1 MTYGGQ
7 VMNKATDA
15 CTAKQIAMPGMP
27 VPSRPKAVATCCDLA
42 PGQHVVYV
50 GKIMGGPRYG
60 TRGIV
65 KEALQRKAVVDMGRL
80 GTWNVP
86 YFFLTLP
93 RDDFEHAQ
101 AA

>member
-1 MTYGGQ
+1 MRQST
-7 VMNKATDA
+7 NTDLA
-15 CTAKQIAMPGMP
+15 AQIVMPGMP
-27 VPSRPKAVATCCDLA
+27 KPGRAPGKSKMITRCCDLA
-42 PGQHVVYV
+42 PGQKVVYV

-60 TRGIV
+60 TLGTV
-65 KEALQRKAVVDMGRL
+65 KQALQRKAVIDMGRH

-93 RDDFEHAQ
+93 QDDFERAM

>member
-1 MTYGGQ
+1 MHQAIKT
-7 VMNKATDA
+7 NPAA
-15 CTAKQIAMPGMP
+15 QIAMPGMP
-27 VPSRPKAVATCCDLA
+27 SPRQSTGLPKVITTCCDLA
-42 PGQHVVYV
+42 PGQQVVYV

-60 TRGIV
+60 TYGTV
-65 KEALQRKAVVDMGRL
+65 KQALQRKAVIDMGRH

-93 RDDFEHAQ
+93 QDDFERAM

>member
-1 MTYGGQ
+1 MRQ
-7 VMNKATDA
+7 ESNSH
-15 CTAKQIAMPGMP
+15 TAAQIAMPGMP
-27 VPSRPKAVATCCDLA
+27 KPTYEATAITTCCELA
-42 PGQHVVYV
+42 PGQRVVYV

-65 KEALQRKAVVDMGRL
+65 KQALQRKAVVDMGRL

-93 RDDFEHAQ
+93 QDEYEQ
-101 AA
+101 ALAA

>member
-1 MTYGGQ
+1 MR
-7 VMNKATDA
+7 KASNATGA
-15 CTAKQIAMPGMP
+15 TQIAMPGMP
-27 VPSRPKAVATCCDLA
+27 DPRHPTTVASCCELA
-42 PGQHVVYV
+42 PGQQVVYV

-60 TRGIV
+60 LRGII
-65 KEALQRKAVVDMGRL
+65 KQALQRKAVVDMGRH

-93 RDDFEHAQ
+93 QEDLELAE

>member
-1 MTYGGQ
+1 MQ
-7 VMNKATDA
+7 KAVKA
-15 CTAKQIAMPGMP
+15 NRAAQIELPGMP
-27 VPSRPKAVATCCDLA
+27 RPRQATTVLSCCDLV
-42 PGQHVVYV
+42 PGQQVVYV

-60 TRGIV
+60 IRGIV
-65 KEALQRKAVVDMGRL
+65 TQALQRKAVVDMGRH

-93 RDDFEHAQ
+93 QEDLELAQ